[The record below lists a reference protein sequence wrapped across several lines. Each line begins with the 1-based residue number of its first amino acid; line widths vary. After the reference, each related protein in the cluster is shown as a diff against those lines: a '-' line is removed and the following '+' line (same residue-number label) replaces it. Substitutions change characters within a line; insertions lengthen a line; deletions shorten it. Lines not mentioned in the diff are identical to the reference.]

1 MIDILAEVESRGLEL
16 NRLGDDVTY
25 ALFMVQ
31 RIAGQ
36 EVHLAVSSNMEEP
49 TMVEI
54 LEEIA
59 KDIRNKSIQKRTV
72 KEQ

>member
-1 MIDILAEVESRGLEL
+1 MDILAEVESRGLEL

-54 LEEIA
+54 LEEIV